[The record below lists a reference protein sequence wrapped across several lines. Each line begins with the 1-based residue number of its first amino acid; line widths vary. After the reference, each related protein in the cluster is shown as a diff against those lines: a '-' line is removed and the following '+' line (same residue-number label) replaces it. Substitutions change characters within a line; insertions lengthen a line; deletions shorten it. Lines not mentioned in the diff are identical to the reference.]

1 MLDDGVKIM
10 ATKAKKK
17 VVQDD
22 NIESNRLE
30 SEVALESLRQAETK
44 PEPSP
49 TQSDIKR
56 VPPAEFPLETAA
68 VLIAVAWFMICIVV
82 VLAA

>member
-10 ATKAKKK
+10 ATKAEKK
-17 VVQDD
+17 VVQAD

-30 SEVALESLRQAETK
+30 SEVALESLRQAEAK
-44 PEPSP
+44 PEPSH
-49 TQSDIKR
+49 TKSDIKQ
-56 VPPAEFPLETAA
+56 VPPAEFPLVTAA
-68 VLIAVAWFMICIVV
+68 LLIAVAWFMICIVV